1 MSGISHLLETA
12 RRALLAQQYGMAV
25 TGHNIA
31 NASTPGYSRQ
41 RAEFTPTSPLSTS
54 YGFLGTGVMVEN
66 VSRLRNRFLDQ
77 QIRASNDSL
86 GMANAEYQILSQIEA
101 TFNEPSAS
109 GLSGAMDRFFQ
120 AWQELSTQPD
130 DAVARNAL
138 LLDAKTMTDTFH
150 RLNAET
156 RTLRGSLRDEITSK
170 LDRINTLAK
179 DIARLNTDI
188 LAAGSGGQNPNDMKD
203 LRDGK
208 LEELS
213 LLANISISEDSLG
226 SVNVSLGGT
235 VIAGNGDFRTLRAVP
250 GATVSIAGTEFDQLR
265 IVTDSSGA
273 DIMLAGGEAGGLL
286 KSYNSTIP
294 EALGRQDRLAEAIIS
309 SINEL
314 HAAGYGR
321 QNPPRNGINFFL
333 GTDAG
338 SIAIDL
344 TDTSSGAAAG
354 TAPSID
360 NIATSS
366 SPTAGGNNDI
376 ALLIAGLDK
385 KKPLMT
391 AGGATLLGGL
401 SISEYY
407 NQTVVRIGSA
417 VNSADTMIESQELVA
432 AQLSQQRESVSG
444 VSLDEEMTNMI
455 KFQHSFDAA
464 ARLVNTANEMYQ
476 TILGML

>member
-1 MSGISHLLETA
+1 MSGISQLLETA
-12 RRALLAQQYGMAV
+12 RRALLSQQYGMAV

-41 RAEFTPTSPLSTS
+41 RAEFSATSPLLTS

-77 QIRASNDSL
+77 QIRSCNDSL

-101 TFNEPSAS
+101 MFNEPSTS
-109 GLSGAMDRFFQ
+109 GLSGTMDRFFR
-120 AWQELSTQPD
+120 AWQELSTQPES
-130 DAVARNAL
+130 AVARDAL
-138 LLDAKTMTDTFH
+138 MVEAKAMTDAF
-150 RLNAET
+150 RQLNSDM
-156 RTLRGSLRDEITSK
+156 RSLRGSLREEITLK
-170 LDRINTLAK
+170 LDQINTLAK
-179 DIARLNTDI
+179 DIAHLNTDI
-188 LAAGSGGQNPNDMKD
+188 LAAGAGGQNPNDLKD
-203 LRDGK
+203 LRDSK

-213 LLANISISEDSLG
+213 LLANVSISEDSLG

-235 VIAGNGDFRTLRAVP
+235 VIAGNGDFRTLRAIP
-250 GATVSIAGTEFDQLR
+250 GPTVSIADKDFAQLR
-265 IVTDSSGA
+265 IVTDASYGQ
-273 DIMLAGGEAGGLL
+273 IMLTGGEAGGLL
-286 KSYNSTIP
+286 KSYNTTIP
-294 EALGRQDRLAEAIIS
+294 ELLGRQDRLAAAIITS
-309 SINEL
+309 VNEL

-321 QNPPRNGINFFL
+321 QNPPRNGINFFM
-333 GTDAG
+333 GRDAE

-366 SPTAGGNNDI
+366 SPTAAGNNDI

-385 KKPLMT
+385 KRPLVT
-391 AGGATLLGGL
+391 GGGVMLLDGL

-407 NQTVVRIGSA
+407 NQTVAGIGSA
-417 VNSADTMIESQELVA
+417 VHRADTMIESQELVV

-455 KFQHSFDAA
+455 KFQHAYDAA
-464 ARLVNTANEMYQ
+464 AKLINTANEMFE
-476 TILGML
+476 TILEMV

>member
-1 MSGISHLLETA
+1 MSGISQLLETA
-12 RRALLAQQYGMAV
+12 RRALLSQQYGMAV

-41 RAEFTPTSPLSTS
+41 RAEFSPTAPLSTS
-54 YGFLGTGVMVEN
+54 SGFLGTGVMVEN
-66 VSRLRNRFLDQ
+66 VTRLRNRFVDQ
-77 QIRASNDSL
+77 QIRSSNDSL
-86 GMANAEYQILSQIEA
+86 GMANSEYQILSQIEA

-120 AWQELSTQPD
+120 AWQKLSTHPE
-130 DAVARNAL
+130 DAVTRNAL
-138 LLDAKTMTDTFH
+138 MLEGKAMTDTFH
-150 RLNAET
+150 RLNAEM
-156 RTLRGSLRDEITSK
+156 RTLRSSLGDEITSK
-170 LDRINTLAK
+170 LDRINTLSK

-203 LRDGK
+203 LRDTK

-213 LLANISISEDSLG
+213 LLANISVSEDSLG

-250 GATVSIAGTEFDQLR
+250 GTTASIAGTDFDQLR
-265 IVTDSSGA
+265 IVTDISGG
-273 DIMLAGGEAGGLL
+273 DVMLTGGEVGGLL
-286 KSYNSTIP
+286 KSYNTTIP
-294 EALGRQDRLAEAIIS
+294 ESLGRQDRLAGAIIS

-314 HAAGYGR
+314 HASGYGR
-321 QNPPRNGINFFL
+321 QNPPRNGINFFM

-344 TDTSSGAAAG
+344 TDTSSGAAPG

-366 SPTAGGNNDI
+366 SATAGGKNDI

-385 KKPLMT
+385 KKPLVSG
-391 AGGATLLGGL
+391 GGATLLDGL

-407 NQTVVRIGSA
+407 NQTVVRIGSG
-417 VNSADTMIESQELVA
+417 VNSADTTIQSQELVV

>member
-1 MSGISHLLETA
+1 
-12 RRALLAQQYGMAV
+12 
-25 TGHNIA
+25 
-31 NASTPGYSRQ
+31 
-41 RAEFTPTSPLSTS
+41 
-54 YGFLGTGVMVEN
+54 
-66 VSRLRNRFLDQ
+66 
-77 QIRASNDSL
+77 
-86 GMANAEYQILSQIEA
+86 
-101 TFNEPSAS
+101 
-109 GLSGAMDRFFQ
+109 
-120 AWQELSTQPD
+120 
-130 DAVARNAL
+130 
-138 LLDAKTMTDTFH
+138 
-150 RLNAET
+150 
-156 RTLRGSLRDEITSK
+156 
-170 LDRINTLAK
+170 
-179 DIARLNTDI
+179 
-188 LAAGSGGQNPNDMKD
+188 
-203 LRDGK
+203 
-208 LEELS
+208 
-213 LLANISISEDSLG
+213 
-226 SVNVSLGGT
+226 
-235 VIAGNGDFRTLRAVP
+235 
-250 GATVSIAGTEFDQLR
+250 
-265 IVTDSSGA
+265 
-273 DIMLAGGEAGGLL
+273 MLAGGEAGGLL

-294 EALGRQDRLAEAIIS
+294 ESLGRQDRLAEAIIS

-464 ARLVNTANEMYQ
+464 ARLINTANEMYQ